1 MTSESSRHV
10 RGEAPADGSAS
21 HPLMDETIS
30 LTREFVHRYWNGGT
44 SWCAARLSDD
54 FAWMGA
60 QDDQPDLS
68 SDSFRRQMEQIAIER
83 PRVVLMCEQ
92 YLPVAAQETLC
103 IVAGSYLVFGDPAS
117 GRLAAQ
123 EQRFTFVW
131 KRDENDDSLKI
142 CYCHVSH
149 PLPPAP
155 DSEPLSVS
163 VSKQAYLYLKAVLMR
178 QRQDEAVTVRD
189 VDGTSWRIN
198 PDEIVCVEA
207 RKQRTVLHCEKTDAT
222 VHGCMG
228 NVLEQLGLDMMYVH
242 RSFAISP
249 RHVASLEKRDLVM
262 DNGLVIEIP
271 TKRLSQVKKELF
283 G

>member
-92 YLPVAAQETLC
+92 YRIRCLLHQ
-103 IVAGSYLVFGDPAS
+103 IAS
-117 GRLAAQ
+117 
-123 EQRFTFVW
+123 RF
-131 KRDENDDSLKI
+131 
-142 CYCHVSH
+142 
-149 PLPPAP
+149 P
-155 DSEPLSVS
+155 
-163 VSKQAYLYLKAVLMR
+163 
-178 QRQDEAVTVRD
+178 
-189 VDGTSWRIN
+189 
-198 PDEIVCVEA
+198 
-207 RKQRTVLHCEKTDAT
+207 
-222 VHGCMG
+222 
-228 NVLEQLGLDMMYVH
+228 
-242 RSFAISP
+242 
-249 RHVASLEKRDLVM
+249 
-262 DNGLVIEIP
+262 
-271 TKRLSQVKKELF
+271 
-283 G
+283 

>member
-1 MTSESSRHV
+1 
-10 RGEAPADGSAS
+10 
-21 HPLMDETIS
+21 MDETIS

-60 QDDQPDLS
+60 QDDQSDLS

-198 PDEIVCVEA
+198 LDEIVCVEA
-207 RKQRTVLHCEKTDAT
+207 RKQRTVLHCEKTDVT

>member
-10 RGEAPADGSAS
+10 RGEAPVDGPAS

-60 QDDQPDLS
+60 QDDQSDLS

-117 GRLAAQ
+117 LLVCAFKYQTRSSSTVAYK
-123 EQRFTFVW
+123 TWPSSV
-131 KRDENDDSLKI
+131 
-142 CYCHVSH
+142 VSDTC
-149 PLPPAP
+149 AMR
-155 DSEPLSVS
+155 
-163 VSKQAYLYLKAVLMR
+163 LMR
-178 QRQDEAVTVRD
+178 TMALA
-189 VDGTSWRIN
+189 SW
-198 PDEIVCVEA
+198 
-207 RKQRTVLHCEKTDAT
+207 
-222 VHGCMG
+222 
-228 NVLEQLGLDMMYVH
+228 H
-242 RSFAISP
+242 RRAMSP
-249 RHVASLEKRDLVM
+249 PPSGSVNK
-262 DNGLVIEIP
+262 NTI
-271 TKRLSQVKKELF
+271 
-283 G
+283 

>member
-123 EQRFTFVW
+123 EQR
-131 KRDENDDSLKI
+131 DENDDSLKI

-207 RKQRTVLHCEKTDAT
+207 RKQRTVLHCEKTDVT